1 MLSRNLMG
9 RLAWNLATARR
20 WLLHSSD
27 LSQVDQNI
35 RCLVIDTAWQGL
47 MMGGVFTFLS
57 VFAVRLGASN
67 LQVSLLTSLP
77 SVIMVVLSIPASQ
90 VVQRQ
95 RNLVRFTNL
104 GRIPHRAS
112 ILLVALLPFFAGRYL
127 IETILVVWT
136 IKTVAIAFIDPS
148 WVAVV
153 AEVIP
158 PQRRAAVNGGRWALL
173 SIVTAAAVAVFG
185 YVLDR
190 VVFPVGYQ
198 IVFTVSFLGGV
209 MGMFPWRRIVLPE
222 ETEQLVAEGAPRVS
236 LSERL
241 RRYLGTLTGEPQ
253 FVRFLLT
260 TSVLRIGMNLPAA
273 LYSIYWIRHLE
284 ASDLWIGWQAT
295 AGKIAP
301 IVGYYLW
308 GRVATR
314 RGHHLVL
321 LICALGVGLYP
332 VLTGLVPSQL
342 WLPAVALVQGFF
354 VTGIDLAFFDTLLH
368 VSPRKERPRFVAV
381 NSVFA
386 YLALSLA
393 PLAGSALADWLG
405 IRVAFYVAGAV
416 HVVAVLLFLAFRVGD
431 EESGSRE

>member
-1 MLSRNLMG
+1 MSLARSLMN

-20 WLLHSSD
+20 WLLHASD
-27 LSQVDQNI
+27 LSPVDRNI
-35 RCLVIDTAWQGL
+35 RCLVVDTAWQGL

-77 SVIMVVLSIPASQ
+77 SAIMVVLSIPASQ

-104 GRIPHRAS
+104 GRILHRGS
-112 ILLVALLPFFAGRYL
+112 ILVVALLPFFAKRYL
-127 IETILVVWT
+127 IEAILVAWS
-136 IKTVAIAFIDPS
+136 IKTVAIAFIEPS
-148 WVAVV
+148 WVGVV

-158 PQRRAAVNGGRWALL
+158 SKRRAAVNSGRWALL
-173 SIVTAAAVAVFG
+173 SVVTAAAVAVFG

-190 VVFPVGYQ
+190 VVFPLGYQ
-198 IVFTVSFLGGV
+198 IVFAVSFLGGV
-209 MGMFPWRRIVLPE
+209 MGMFSWGRIVLPE
-222 ETEQLVAEGAPRVS
+222 EMEQPFAQDAPKVS
-236 LSERL
+236 LSARL
-241 RRYLGTLTGEPQ
+241 RRYVGTLTGEPQ

-260 TSVLRIGMNLPAA
+260 TSVLRIAMNLPAA
-273 LYSIYWIRHLE
+273 LYSIYWIRYLE

-301 IVGYYLW
+301 IIGYFLW

-368 VSPRKERPRFVAV
+368 VCPRKERSRFVAV
-381 NSVFA
+381 NSVFV

-393 PLAGSALADWLG
+393 PLVGSALADWWG

-416 HVVAVLLFLAFRVGD
+416 HVVAALLFLVFRVGD
-431 EESGSRE
+431 DRDGE

>member
-1 MLSRNLMG
+1 M
-9 RLAWNLATARR
+9 
-20 WLLHSSD
+20 
-27 LSQVDQNI
+27 
-35 RCLVIDTAWQGL
+35 
-47 MMGGVFTFLS
+47 
-57 VFAVRLGASN
+57 
-67 LQVSLLTSLP
+67 
-77 SVIMVVLSIPASQ
+77 
-90 VVQRQ
+90 
-95 RNLVRFTNL
+95 
-104 GRIPHRAS
+104 
-112 ILLVALLPFFAGRYL
+112 
-127 IETILVVWT
+127 
-136 IKTVAIAFIDPS
+136 
-148 WVAVV
+148 
-153 AEVIP
+153 
-158 PQRRAAVNGGRWALL
+158 
-173 SIVTAAAVAVFG
+173 VTAAAVAVFG

-190 VVFPVGYQ
+190 VVFPLGYQ
-198 IVFTVSFLGGV
+198 IVFAVSFLGGV
-209 MGMFPWRRIVLPE
+209 MGMASWGRIVLPE
-222 ETEQLVAEGAPRVS
+222 ETEQPATQSVS
-236 LSERL
+236 EDVPKDVSKTLLRARL
-241 RRYLGTLTGEPQ
+241 QQYLGTLAGEPQ

-260 TSVLRIGMNLPAA
+260 TSVLRMGMNLPAA

-368 VSPRKERPRFVAV
+368 VCPRKERSRFVAV
-381 NSVFA
+381 NSVFV

-393 PLAGSALADWLG
+393 PLIGSALADWLG

-416 HVVAVLLFLAFRVGD
+416 HVAAAILFLVFRVGD
-431 EESGSRE
+431 DRDGE